1 MEHKYEIIVDN
12 AATPIAT
19 KRKRG
24 SWSLQGIVLPF
35 ITATTLLLWGA
46 REIVQWNGVIIA
58 DCNGS
63 EIEASVR
70 PVAQVV
76 RRYNITVG
84 VKWLNLDGGRWRP
97 GFVCNGESPCPT
109 LNAREGDQIELHT
122 TNDLPTQLSIH
133 WSGMTHQRFGFEN
146 DGTGGLNQWAMLPR
160 SNWTSHF
167 DTTGH
172 WGLNW
177 YADHTGAGV
186 ADGVYGTVW
195 TAPSPS
201 RPRPYTLIAG
211 SPVDVRLIQEA
222 EDDIQHMVLW
232 NSDFRTADW
241 KIQKMKAKGTGL
253 SCYKSILVNGKGRV
267 FCKNPSYSTIDG
279 HELDDAG
286 CVVTPGIE
294 PDACTPSLADL
305 TVIETHGKEYI
316 MLNLIN
322 VGFEHALKW
331 SVDNH
336 RVWVVANDAGFIEP
350 QLVDTVYITNGA
362 RVTVLV
368 KLDQD
373 PNDYAIRLA
382 STSKLQNL
390 EGYALLRYPAKR
402 YPIYGQPMALPSTS
416 ANTKICLNPD
426 SSVPHGCHEF
436 DEYTARPFPAQ
447 IPDKTSNK
455 TLLWT
460 AGSQP
465 SKYEQHVTEY
475 YVNEK
480 PWQLFRAAMEPV
492 YFTKDAASVAKPIQA
507 GLPIGTVVDLIVQN
521 TLNETIPLYKHG
533 NPTFHLGSR
542 AFEKFEWNSIQD
554 ALEHHADVNI
564 NDPALA
570 VVHDLP
576 PLGWLAIRWR
586 VTLTGAT
593 MFHAVKLRYFA
604 LGMAAPMLE
613 GIETSV
619 RASVSEYAKHQPH
632 VMFEP
637 GNDGVFG

>member
-1 MEHKYEIIVDN
+1 MAIPPVQHRRRV
-12 AATPIAT
+12 
-19 KRKRG
+19 
-24 SWSLQGIVLPF
+24 SFSLWGLLVSVV
-35 ITATTLLLWGA
+35 TATTLLLWWF
-46 REIVQWNGVIIA
+46 RELVPWHGVNIA
-58 DCNGS
+58 NCYEAGS
-63 EIEASVR
+63 ATSIA
-70 PVAQVV
+70 PVAQIV

-84 VKWLNLDGGRWRP
+84 TKWQNLDGGRWRP

-109 LNAREGDQIELHT
+109 LTAREGDQIELHT
-122 TNDLPTQLSIH
+122 TNDLAAQLSIH
-133 WSGMTHQRFGFEN
+133 WSGMTHRKFGFEN
-146 DGTGGLNQWAMLPR
+146 DGTGGLNQWATLPR
-160 SNWTSHF
+160 GNWTSRF

-186 ADGVYGTVW
+186 VDGVYGTIW
-195 TAPSPS
+195 TAPSLS
-201 RPRPYTLIAG
+201 RPRPYSWITDSA
-211 SPVDVRLIQEA
+211 VDLHLIQEA
-222 EDDIQHMVLW
+222 EDEIQHIALW
-232 NSDFRTADW
+232 TSDFRTVDW

-279 HELDDAG
+279 AELDDAG
-286 CVVTPGIE
+286 CVVTSGIE
-294 PDACTPSLADL
+294 PDACKPSVADF

-316 MLNLIN
+316 MLNIIN
-322 VGFEHALKW
+322 VSFEHAMRW
-331 SVDNH
+331 SIDNH
-336 RVWVVANDAGFIEP
+336 RFWVVANDAGFIEP

-362 RVTVLV
+362 RVTVLI
-368 KLDQD
+368 KLDQNPD
-373 PNDYAIRLA
+373 DYAIRLA
-382 STSKLQNL
+382 SASKLQNL

-402 YPIYGQPMALPSTS
+402 YPIYGEPMALPSTS
-416 ANTKICLNPD
+416 DNTKICLNQD
-426 SSVPHGCHEF
+426 GSVPSACDLF
-436 DEYTARPFPAQ
+436 DEYSARQFPAET
-447 IPDKTSNK
+447 PPKKSNK

-475 YVNEK
+475 FVNEK

-492 YFTKDAASVAKPIQA
+492 YFTKNAVNTTKPIQA

-521 TLNETIPLYKHG
+521 TLNETIPVYKHG

-542 AFEKFEWNSIQD
+542 AFEKFEWESIHE
-554 ALEHHADVNI
+554 ALEHNANVNI
-564 NDPALA
+564 ETPSLA

-576 PLGWLAIRWR
+576 PLGWLAIRWK
-586 VTLTGAT
+586 VTVTGAT

-613 GIETSV
+613 GIDESV
-619 RASVSEYAKHQPH
+619 RGFVSEYAKHQPH
-632 VMFEP
+632 VAFVP